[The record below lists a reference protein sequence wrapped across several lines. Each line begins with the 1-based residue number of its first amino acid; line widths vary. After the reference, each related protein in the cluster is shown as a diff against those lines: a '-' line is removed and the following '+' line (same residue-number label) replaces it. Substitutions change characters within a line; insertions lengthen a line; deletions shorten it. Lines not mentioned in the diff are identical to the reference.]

1 MTKNLH
7 PLDRYLRGVVVSW
20 CRGVIGVLVIGFAL
34 FNDNY
39 LEEPILEILLI
50 LFGILNLISLIN
62 SWCPVYHLT
71 GISTC
76 KTKK

>member
-1 MTKNLH
+1 MEKNLH
-7 PLDRYLRGVVVSW
+7 PLDRYLRGV
-20 CRGVIGVLVIGFAL
+20 IGVSVIGFAL
-34 FNDNY
+34 FNDSY

-50 LFGILNLISLIN
+50 LFGTLNLISLVS